1 MSSCAQGTVP
11 LHLVGNQNLIN
22 NNTKVFFKSMN
33 CNSNEKVKSIKNSD
47 YTSNIRY
54 QKNLWEFE
62 CGIVYF
68 SFISTQL
75 FGIKTLYVSIY
86 LYLCLSVH
94 LYLFESKDQL

>member
-1 MSSCAQGTVP
+1 
-11 LHLVGNQNLIN
+11 
-22 NNTKVFFKSMN
+22 MN

-75 FGIKTLYVSIY
+75 FGIKTLYIS
-86 LYLCLSVH
+86 LSLSVCPSI
-94 LYLFESKDQL
+94 FV